1 MSRAGGR
8 RGVSVH
14 VFYQKEGAVSVLP
27 RFRKL
32 FGSFSGAFRELFG
45 SFPEE
50 AED

>member
-14 VFYQKEGAVSVLP
+14 VFYQEEGAASVLP

-32 FGSFSGAFRELFG
+32 FGSF
-45 SFPEE
+45 PKE